1 MPIYEFICSNCEHQ
15 FEALV
20 PRPGAKAPC
29 PECGGKKVKQAISR
43 PGGFNM
49 KGSAA
54 ADVCP
59 STGAPKPEACQ
70 SGP

>member
-1 MPIYEFICSNCEHQ
+1 MPIYEFICSKCQHR

-49 KGSAA
+49 QG
-54 ADVCP
+54 
-59 STGAPKPEACQ
+59 GGGELAPRQESCQ
-70 SGP
+70 AGP